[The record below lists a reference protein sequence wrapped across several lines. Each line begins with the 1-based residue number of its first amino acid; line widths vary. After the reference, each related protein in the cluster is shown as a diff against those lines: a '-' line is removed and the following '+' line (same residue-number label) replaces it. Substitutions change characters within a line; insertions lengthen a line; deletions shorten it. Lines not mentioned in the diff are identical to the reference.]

1 MRDHHF
7 DKTAVAMNRT
17 DRLYAIVEQLRSAAP
32 RPKTVAQLAEH
43 FEITERTIH
52 RDLLALQEAGVPL
65 WSQPGPGGGYFLDPA
80 MTLPPINLTTNE
92 ALAIA
97 VALVHSESHPF
108 AASAQTALAK
118 ITVALQ
124 RDNAYE
130 VRRIASRIR
139 SVSNPKTYDVRSILE
154 QAIALERAVLIGYGD
169 RVGEVSERIVEPH
182 SFVSGRGTWYLL
194 GWCRL
199 REAGRGFRID
209 RIHSATL
216 LDEKVCPR
224 DFADVAGDLVG
235 IATVPDVLRGLL
247 AADDSPAPK
256 RNTKTKT
263 RKP

>member
-1 MRDHHF
+1 
-7 DKTAVAMNRT
+7 MNRT

-43 FEITERTIH
+43 FEVAERTIH

-65 WSQPGPGGGYFLDPA
+65 WSLPGPGGGYFLDPA

-108 AASAQTALAK
+108 AASAQSALAK
-118 ITVALQ
+118 ITSALQ
-124 RDNAYE
+124 RDNADE

-139 SVSNPKTYDVRSILE
+139 SVPTSNSYDVRSTLE
-154 QAIALERAVLIGYGD
+154 QAITLERAVQISYGD
-169 RVGEVSERIVEPH
+169 RGGSVSERTVEPH

-199 REAGRGFRID
+199 RKAGRGFRVD
-209 RIHSATL
+209 RIQSAEL
-216 LDEKVCPR
+216 LDEKIIAR
-224 DFADVAGDLVG
+224 SFADIAGDLG
-235 IATVPDVLRGLL
+235 EIATVPDVLRGLL
-247 AADDSPAPK
+247 AADDLAPPNRPPK
-256 RNTKTKT
+256 
-263 RKP
+263 KPKKP